1 MHGVTCRVPVQ
12 TADESKRIHPGD
24 LLLCVD
30 GVDVTG
36 KEAKAIETLIV
47 GPYGS
52 PIGLTLESGHDRER
66 RSVRLSRKEHVT
78 DRFILEPQKHGSASE
93 RGVVVPAPQEPTPA
107 RARRPDEPNL
117 SPAASPNAQDA
128 ALVKV
133 HELERKLQ
141 DLEKHMQKQADAE
154 KESGSKLATQIASL
168 QRSLDKKF
176 QEQEKSI
183 SELKVKVDAQAEKNG
198 CACTVS

>member
-78 DRFILEPQKHGSASE
+78 DRFIFEPQVSVWE
-93 RGVVVPAPQEPTPA
+93 RTLAAACV
-107 RARRPDEPNL
+107 RSLL
-117 SPAASPNAQDA
+117 SPDVQGFTYRVFTFLTVLSDCRSMAR
-128 ALVKV
+128 L
-133 HELERKLQ
+133 R
-141 DLEKHMQKQADAE
+141 
-154 KESGSKLATQIASL
+154 SG
-168 QRSLDKKF
+168 
-176 QEQEKSI
+176 
-183 SELKVKVDAQAEKNG
+183 
-198 CACTVS
+198 VS

>member
-78 DRFILEPQKHGSASE
+78 DRFILEPQVSVWE
-93 RGVVVPAPQEPTPA
+93 RTLAVRACVPCCRQMCRGLHTESS
-107 RARRPDEPNL
+107 L
-117 SPAASPNAQDA
+117 S
-128 ALVKV
+128 
-133 HELERKLQ
+133 
-141 DLEKHMQKQADAE
+141 
-154 KESGSKLATQIASL
+154 
-168 QRSLDKKF
+168 
-176 QEQEKSI
+176 
-183 SELKVKVDAQAEKNG
+183 
-198 CACTVS
+198 

>member
-1 MHGVTCRVPVQ
+1 VQ

-78 DRFILEPQKHGSASE
+78 DRFILEPQVSVWERTLAVRAFLAVARCAGVYIPSLHFPDRVIRLQKHGSASE

-141 DLEKHMQKQADAE
+141 DLEKHMQKQVL
-154 KESGSKLATQIASL
+154 SLAL
-168 QRSLDKKF
+168 QAYCNR
-176 QEQEKSI
+176 
-183 SELKVKVDAQAEKNG
+183 N
-198 CACTVS
+198 